1 MRSFSVEE
9 RRTRLARRHF
19 LAEPTGRPIA
29 DVASS
34 FVGLHATDPA
44 TPYLSLW
51 ARRKGFRISDL
62 DAALYVDRSVVK
74 HLAMR
79 RTLWVFDTADL
90 PAVQVA
96 ASNRVAATERKK
108 LVADVVKAGIA
119 DDGEAWLAQAT
130 AAVVTHLDQHGHATA
145 RELRAALPQLAG
157 DFDPAPGKSWGGPGP
172 ISPRVLTVLAVE
184 GHLVRG
190 TNEGGWTTSRPKWT
204 STSRWLGTPE
214 LAEHDAARATLVGT
228 YLRAFGPA
236 TVDDVKW
243 FFGHTLGWT
252 RDGLREVGAVEV
264 DLDGVPGWVLPDDL
278 EHEPSIERWCAL
290 LPGLDVTT
298 MGWKQRD
305 WYLGPHQSQ
314 VFDRNGNGGPTAWC
328 DGRIVG
334 GWTQDADGRVA
345 VHLVEEVDAAASKAL
360 VRKAEHLTDWLGGVR
375 IAARFPSPLTKSRTT
390 PPTR

>member
-1 MRSFSVEE
+1 MRSFTVEE

-19 LAEPTGRPIA
+19 LAEPTDRPVD
-29 DVASS
+29 DVSSS

-51 ARRKGFRISDL
+51 ARRTDFRIQDL
-62 DAALYVDRSVVK
+62 EAALYVDRTVVK

-90 PAVQVA
+90 PTVQAA
-96 ASNRVAATERKK
+96 ASSRVAATERRK

-119 DDGEAWLAQAT
+119 VDGDAWLADAA
-130 AAVVTHLDQHGHATA
+130 AAVVAHLHQHGQANA

-157 DFDPAPGKSWGGPGP
+157 AYDPAPGKSWGGPGP
-172 ISPRVLTVLAVE
+172 ISPRVLTVLGVE

-190 TNEGGWTTSRPKWT
+190 PNEGGWTTSRPKWT
-204 STSRWLGTPE
+204 PTTRWLGTPE
-214 LAEHDAARATLVGT
+214 PVDHDAARAALVGT
-228 YLRAFGPA
+228 YLRTFGPA

-252 RDGLREVGAVEV
+252 RDALRDVAAVEV
-264 DLDGVPGWVLPDDL
+264 DLAGVPGWVLPDDL
-278 EHEPSIERWCAL
+278 DQEPPCERWCAL

-298 MGWKQRD
+298 MGWRQRD
-305 WYLGPHQSQ
+305 WYLGPHRAQ

-334 GWTQDADGRVA
+334 AWTQDADGRVA
-345 VHLVEEVDAAASKAL
+345 VHLVEDVDAAASKAL
-360 VRKAEHLTDWLGGVR
+360 ARKADQLTDWLDGVR
-375 IAARFPSPLTKSRTT
+375 IAARFPSPLTKSLAASA
-390 PPTR
+390 TR

>member
-9 RRTRLARRHF
+9 RRTRLARRHL

-51 ARRKGFRISDL
+51 ARCNGFRVADL
-62 DAALYVDRSVVK
+62 DGALYVDRAVVK

-90 PAVQVA
+90 PTVQAA
-96 ASNRVAATERKK
+96 ASSRVAATERKR

-119 DDGEAWLAQAT
+119 DDGDAWLADAA
-130 AAVVTHLDQHGHATA
+130 AAVVAHLEHHGHANA

-190 TNEGGWTTSRPKWT
+190 PNEGGWTTSRPKWT
-204 STSRWLGTPE
+204 STTRWLGT
-214 LAEHDAARATLVGT
+214 AEPVDHDAARATLVAR

-236 TVDDVKW
+236 TVADVKW

-252 RDGLREVGAVEV
+252 RDGLRDVAAVEV
-264 DLDGVPGWVLPDDL
+264 DLGGVPGWVLPDDL
-278 EHEPSIERWCAL
+278 DPEPPCEPWCAL

-298 MGWKQRD
+298 MGWQQRD
-305 WYLGPHQSQ
+305 WYLGPHKAQ
-314 VFDRNGNGGPTAWC
+314 VFDRNGNGGPTAWSN
-328 DGRIVG
+328 GRIVG
-334 GWTQDADGRVA
+334 GWTQDADGRVV
-345 VHLVEEVDAAASKAL
+345 VHLVQNVGAAASKAL
-360 VRKAEHLTDWLGGVR
+360 TRKAEQLTDWLDGVR
-375 IAARFPSPLTKSRTT
+375 IAARFPSPLTKSRGSSA
-390 PPTR
+390 TR